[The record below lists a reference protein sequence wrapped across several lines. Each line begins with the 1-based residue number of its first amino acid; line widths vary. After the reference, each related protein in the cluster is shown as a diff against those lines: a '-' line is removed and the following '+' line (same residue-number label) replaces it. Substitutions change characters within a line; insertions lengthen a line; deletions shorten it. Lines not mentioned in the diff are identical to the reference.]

1 MLAALLTAIQT
12 LTRIPV
18 PSPAPAPDAR
28 IRVWSAVFYPAVG
41 ALLGG
46 FGVSVLELLGERL
59 APGLLALLILALW
72 AFLTGALHE
81 DGLADTFD
89 AFGSQASRE
98 DTLRI
103 LKDSRIGS
111 YGALALVLA
120 TLLRWQGLSSLPLE
134 DVIFGLMASQVLP
147 RAGVVLLAYWAGPAT
162 DGSGGGMA
170 AALTAAPV
178 VVTLGVSAAILLP
191 IAGPRLLA
199 PAAACLLLIGLLAIY
214 FRRRLGG
221 VTGDC
226 LGAAEQL
233 QEIAV
238 LVAVLASRPGVA
250 DAFLRAVSP
259 FLAT

>member
-18 PSPAPAPDAR
+18 PSPARAPDAPMLA
-28 IRVWSAVFYPAVG
+28 WSAVFYPAVG

-46 FGVSVLELLGERL
+46 FGVSVFELLGGRL
-59 APGLLALLILALW
+59 EPSLIALIILALW
-72 AFLTGALHE
+72 AFVTGALHE

-98 DTLRI
+98 DILRI

-111 YGALALVLA
+111 YGAVALVLT
-120 TLLRWQGLSSLPLE
+120 TLLRWQGLSLLPPEGL
-134 DVIFGLMASQVLP
+134 IFGLMASQVLP

-162 DGSGGGMA
+162 AGSGGGMA

-178 VVTLGVSAAILLP
+178 VVTISLSMAILAP
-191 IAGPRLLA
+191 IGGAQLLV
-199 PAAACLLLIGLLAIY
+199 PAISCLLITGLLAIY

-233 QEIAV
+233 QEIVV
-238 LVAVLASRPGVA
+238 LLPLLASRPA
-250 DAFLRAVSP
+250 
-259 FLAT
+259 

>member
-18 PSPAPAPDAR
+18 PSPARAPDAR
-28 IRVWSAVFYPAVG
+28 MLAWSAVFYPAVG

-46 FGVSVLELLGERL
+46 FGVSVFELLGGRL
-59 APGLLALLILALW
+59 APSVVALIILALW

-81 DGLADTFD
+81 DGLADSFD
-89 AFGSQASRE
+89 AFGSQISRE
-98 DTLRI
+98 DILRV
-103 LKDSRIGS
+103 LQDSRIGS
-111 YGALALVLA
+111 YGAVALVLA
-120 TLLRWQGLSSLPLE
+120 TLLRWQGLSLLPPEGL
-134 DVIFGLMASQVLP
+134 IFGLMASQVLP

-162 DGSGGGMA
+162 AGLGGGMA

-178 VVTLGVSAAILLP
+178 VVTFSLSMAILLP
-191 IAGPRLLA
+191 IGGAQLLV
-199 PAAACLLLIGLLAIY
+199 PTLGCLFITGLLAIY

-233 QEIAV
+233 QEIVV
-238 LVAVLASRPGVA
+238 LLALLASRPA
-250 DAFLRAVSP
+250 
-259 FLAT
+259 

>member
-1 MLAALLTAIQT
+1 MLVALLTAIQT

-18 PSPAPAPDAR
+18 PSPARAPDAR
-28 IRVWSAVFYPAVG
+28 MIAWSAVFYPAVG

-46 FGVSVLELLGERL
+46 FGVSAFELLGGRL
-59 APGLLALLILALW
+59 APSVVALIILALW
-72 AFLTGALHE
+72 AFVTGALHE
-81 DGLADTFD
+81 DGLADSFD
-89 AFGSQASRE
+89 AFGSQVSRE
-98 DTLRI
+98 DILRV

-120 TLLRWQGLSSLPLE
+120 TLLRWQGLSLLPPEAL
-134 DVIFGLMASQVLP
+134 IFGLMASQVLP

-162 DGSGGGMA
+162 AGTGGGMA

-178 VVTLGVSAAILLP
+178 AVTVSLSMAILLP
-191 IAGPRLLA
+191 IGRAKLFA
-199 PAAACLLLIGLLAIY
+199 PAIGCLLVSGLLAAY

-233 QEIAV
+233 QEVVV
-238 LVAVLASRPGVA
+238 LLAVLASWPA
-250 DAFLRAVSP
+250 
-259 FLAT
+259 